1 MRPFY
6 FALVVVD
13 PKDPLKV
20 YKPGLQL
27 SASDDGGKSFATI
40 AGATHSDHHALFFHP
55 QNPEVMYLGTDGGV
69 FMSEDRGN
77 KWRMAPNLPVGQFYH
92 VSVDSARPYHVYG
105 GLQDN
110 SSWKGFSA
118 VNLANKHWTN
128 LYGGDGFWV
137 FADPTD
143 ERFVY
148 AEAQGGEMG
157 RVDTRTLTSRSIKPQ
172 ERAGEPKYRWSWN
185 TPIHLSP
192 TQPGT
197 LYTGAQFL
205 FRSKDKG
212 ASWER
217 LSGDLT
223 TNDPKKQ
230 NQEESGG
237 LTVDN
242 SSAETHC
249 TIYTISESPKNGRVI
264 WAGTD
269 DGNLQVTQDGGKI
282 WRSVA
287 GNAPGLPKGTSV
299 AWVEASPHAEGTAF
313 AAFDGHAAGDM
324 RPHVYRTDDFGQTW
338 SSLATSDLKGYAHVI
353 KQDPV
358 RPGLLYLGTEMGL
371 FVSVDAGASWA
382 HFKGGDLPAVAVRD
396 LAIHPREHDLVLAT
410 HGRGIWILDD
420 LTPLRALTPEAMQK
434 EVALLPVRTNTRLDM
449 SSDGWMEG
457 DAVYQGE
464 DRPGGAAIAYW
475 QKKRH
480 IVGDLKV
487 EILDAAGTVLQTLS
501 GNKRRGLNR
510 IYWNRL
516 LKGPRAATGANIR
529 EGFVGAGP
537 EVLPGTYTV
546 RLTKNKEVV
555 TMPLVLEDDPA
566 SPWTRKDREA
576 RFRTGMTLFG
586 MVEDL
591 AFRAEQ
597 LLDLKKDLAA
607 RLGAATDARAKAAL
621 AAFAGKA
628 EALRSDL
635 VSTREAGGAITGEER
650 LREKLAKVYNGV
662 QFQPGPPSLGQLARI
677 DALKGELAA
686 AFAAVDKLGGADL
699 TALNASL
706 AAAGQAPVALVDRA
720 AWDARTKQ

>member
-1 MRPFY
+1 
-6 FALVVVD
+6 
-13 PKDPLKV
+13 
-20 YKPGLQL
+20 
-27 SASDDGGKSFATI
+27 
-40 AGATHSDHHALFFHP
+40 
-55 QNPEVMYLGTDGGV
+55 
-69 FMSEDRGN
+69 
-77 KWRMAPNLPVGQFYH
+77 
-92 VSVDSARPYHVYG
+92 
-105 GLQDN
+105 
-110 SSWKGFSA
+110 
-118 VNLANKHWTN
+118 
-128 LYGGDGFWV
+128 
-137 FADPTD
+137 
-143 ERFVY
+143 
-148 AEAQGGEMG
+148 
-157 RVDTRTLTSRSIKPQ
+157 
-172 ERAGEPKYRWSWN
+172 
-185 TPIHLSP
+185 
-192 TQPGT
+192 
-197 LYTGAQFL
+197 
-205 FRSKDKG
+205 
-212 ASWER
+212 
-217 LSGDLT
+217 
-223 TNDPKKQ
+223 
-230 NQEESGG
+230 
-237 LTVDN
+237 
-242 SSAETHC
+242 
-249 TIYTISESPKNGRVI
+249 
-264 WAGTD
+264 
-269 DGNLQVTQDGGKI
+269 
-282 WRSVA
+282 
-287 GNAPGLPKGTSV
+287 
-299 AWVEASPHAEGTAF
+299 
-313 AAFDGHAAGDM
+313 
-324 RPHVYRTDDFGQTW
+324 
-338 SSLATSDLKGYAHVI
+338 
-353 KQDPV
+353 
-358 RPGLLYLGTEMGL
+358 
-371 FVSVDAGASWA
+371 
-382 HFKGGDLPAVAVRD
+382 VAVRD

-628 EALRSDL
+628 EALRGDL

-650 LREKLAKVYNGV
+650 LREKLAKLYNGV

-706 AAAGQAPVALVDRA
+706 AAAGQAPVALLDRA